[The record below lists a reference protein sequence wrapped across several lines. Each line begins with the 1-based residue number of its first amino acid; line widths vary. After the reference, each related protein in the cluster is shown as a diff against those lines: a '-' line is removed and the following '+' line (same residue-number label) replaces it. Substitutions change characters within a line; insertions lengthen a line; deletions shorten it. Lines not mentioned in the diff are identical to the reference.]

1 MSSSKSDILGKTLIT
16 KSLNTSTN
24 PYLDSPP
31 HYPRHTSDLFT
42 IKSEKSN
49 IFSPKK
55 NILPRNLTPNFTQNP
70 SKLLQLG
77 DGLAIGDPG
86 KAGSLGEVQSMRSL
100 SAGG

>member
-1 MSSSKSDILGKTLIT
+1 MSSSKSDIPRKTLLT

-24 PYLDSPP
+24 PYFDSPP
-31 HYPRHTSDLFT
+31 HNPNRTSDLFAV
-42 IKSEKSN
+42 KSKKSN

-77 DGLAIGDPG
+77 DGLAIEDPG